1 MIRYNIIFKGRVQ
14 GVGFR
19 YRAMMIAQELNLTGN
34 IENLYNGDVECNIQ
48 GDKEKIE
55 LFIKKLDDSRFIR
68 IDKIEKTSIDLV
80 KDEKDF
86 YVK

>member
-1 MIRYNIIFKGRVQ
+1 MVRYNLIFQGRVQ

-19 YRAMMIAQELNLTGN
+19 YRSKLIADKLGLTGN

-55 LFIKKLDDSRFIR
+55 VFIQRLEDSRFIY
-68 IDKIEKTSIDLV
+68 IDKVIKKELDPIKE
-80 KDEKDF
+80 DEF